1 MRSFLKMVFLLLIL
15 FPLNLVYAYTM
26 DDLFNE
32 LDTPQWSEKVSDPA
46 FIEKFKNPDM
56 VSTVINFTDTGKYH
70 WRYRLRAIKLLGS
83 IGTPQAKK
91 ALLDRFQD
99 YFFHRDCPALKSYLA
114 DALGNFKPEMRLIE
128 VLKEGLKDPELL
140 VREAAARSLGK
151 LSMPE
156 SIKYLKEAFLSEKSM
171 AVKIAIVNAL
181 KEIDTPEA
189 KNFIIQ
195 IESETNNR
203 ELINAL
209 GGSI

>member
-1 MRSFLKMVFLLLIL
+1 
-15 FPLNLVYAYTM
+15 M

-56 VSTVINFTDTGKYH
+56 VSTVINFTDPKKYN
-70 WRYRLRAIKLLGS
+70 WRYVLRSIKLLGS
-83 IGTPQAKK
+83 IGTPQAKE

-99 YFFHRDCPALKSYLA
+99 DFFHSECPALKSYLA
-114 DALGNFKPEMRLIE
+114 DALGNFKPEMRLME

-140 VREAAARSLGK
+140 VREATARSLGK